1 MIRLLRND
9 KLYIETVTIQ
19 TMLFSWNDEVLFE
32 RIFLNL
38 IKNKIDLKP
47 LRWLYE
53 ITRNKIQCI

>member
-19 TMLFSWNDEVLFE
+19 TMLFSWHDEVLFE